1 MFITGWAWQ
10 KEINFYIL
18 LIISAMGPKK
28 IGKGNMATHGMI
40 DLETLGV
47 NPDSVLMT
55 IGAVKFNPLA
65 QAEPYK
71 SRCQI

>member
-1 MFITGWAWQ
+1 MQWA
-10 KEINFYIL
+10 
-18 LIISAMGPKK
+18 KK

-55 IGAVKFNPLA
+55 IGAVKLIRLA
-65 QAEPYK
+65 K
-71 SRCQI
+71 LNHMLLCTFVVI